1 MSINLN
7 INKKLIKKN
16 TYKRVSTKKI
26 EKKNK
31 RDREPGMLDL
41 CIWPILKRVCA
52 CGPFFILFGNEVD
65 ECLPRIF
72 QK

>member
-26 EKKNK
+26 EKKTK
-31 RDREPGMLDL
+31 EIESL
-41 CIWPILKRVCA
+41 VC
-52 CGPFFILFGNEVD
+52 
-65 ECLPRIF
+65 
-72 QK
+72 

>member
-16 TYKRVSTKKI
+16 TYKRVSTKKT
-26 EKKNK
+26 EKKKNK
-31 RDREPGMLDL
+31 RDREPSMLEL
-41 CIWPILKRVCA
+41 CIWHILKRVLA

-65 ECLPRIF
+65 EYLPRIF
-72 QK
+72 